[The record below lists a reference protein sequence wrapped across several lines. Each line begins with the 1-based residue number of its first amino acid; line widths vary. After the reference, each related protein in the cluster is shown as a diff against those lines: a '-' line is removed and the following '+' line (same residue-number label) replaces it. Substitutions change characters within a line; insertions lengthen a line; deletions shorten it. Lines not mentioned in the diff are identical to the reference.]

1 MDIKNKN
8 WVLKPTASD
17 SFRIQFREYPDL
29 ILNLAWQRG
38 LNTQELLDDFFCP
51 DYNIALHNP
60 FLFKDMDKATQRV
73 KRALENKEK
82 IIVFGDYDADGTCG
96 TVILTTLLKDLGADV
111 ISYLPDRFEEGH
123 GLTEIS
129 IAEIKRL
136 KAKLVITVD
145 CGVTENREIA
155 ELNEAGI
162 DTIVTDHHL
171 AKDKLPP
178 AVAIVDAKVIGETY
192 PFQWL
197 CGTGVAFK
205 FVQAML
211 RLSHAGQLAVN
222 LPLGYEKKFLDIV
235 AIATVAD
242 SVPLI
247 GENRTLLIFGLP
259 MISRTERLGLRAML
273 LKAGISGETDL
284 DAETV
289 AFSIAPRINA
299 ASRLEH
305 ANIAFALLTTED
317 QEEADRLAQ
326 DLEDKNQERQKM
338 VTRIVKEAEEKLAEL
353 SDIPSAIVL
362 HDEKWSLGVI
372 GIVANKLLEQWKRPI
387 FLFNEKNNLL
397 RGSARCPEG
406 FDVVEAMRNC
416 GEELFVESGGHARAA
431 GAAIKKEN
439 FDIFKER
446 FEKYTQ
452 DNFVPV
458 EPTQSIDL
466 LLSAKDINWE
476 FWDWLKKMA
485 PYGEENRMPHF
496 MLENLEVVE
505 LKEVGKKTE
514 HLQMK
519 LFAHEGG
526 KLLKGILF
534 KAARLP
540 EVRLGSN
547 LHCIIEL
554 IADSWNGHRDLKLKI
569 IDWRVLGIMPA
580 DIKDEYSENIYNYE

>member
-8 WVLKPTASD
+8 WVLKPLAPD

-29 ILNLAWQRG
+29 ILHLAWQRG
-38 LNTQELLDDFFCP
+38 LNTQELLDEFFRP
-51 DYNIALHNP
+51 DYNIALHDP
-60 FLFKDMDKATQRV
+60 FLFKDMDKATKRV
-73 KRALENKEK
+73 KKALDNKEK
-82 IIVFGDYDADGTCG
+82 IVVFGDYDADGTCG
-96 TVILTTLLKDLGADV
+96 TIILTTLLQDLGADV
-111 ISYLPDRFEEGH
+111 VSYLPDRFEEGH

-136 KAKLVITVD
+136 GATLVITVD
-145 CGVTENREIA
+145 CGVTENWEIL

-171 AKDKLPP
+171 SKDELPA
-178 AVAIVDAKVIGETY
+178 AVAIIDAKITSDTY

-205 FVQAML
+205 FVQAMM
-211 RLSHAGQLAVN
+211 RLSHEGQLAVN
-222 LPLGYEKKFLDIV
+222 LPAGYEKQFLDIV

-247 GENRTLLIFGLP
+247 GENRSLLIFGLP
-259 MISRTERLGLRAML
+259 MIARTERLGLRALL
-273 LKAGISGETDL
+273 LKAGISGEAEL

-305 ANIAFALLTTED
+305 ANIAFALLTTKD

-338 VTRIVKEAEEKLAEL
+338 VTRIVKEAEEKIAEL
-353 SDIPSAIVL
+353 NEIPAAIVL
-362 HDEKWSLGVI
+362 HDERWSLGVI
-372 GIVANKLLEQWKRPI
+372 GIVANKLLEQWKSPI
-387 FLFNEKNNLL
+387 FLFNEKNGLL

-416 GEELFVESGGHARAA
+416 GNELFVDSGGHARAA
-431 GAAIKKEN
+431 GAAIKKEK
-439 FDIFKER
+439 FDIFEER

-452 DNFVPV
+452 DNFIPS
-458 EPTQSIDL
+458 EPSQSIDL
-466 LLSAKDINWE
+466 LLAAKDINWE

-485 PYGEENRMPHF
+485 PYGEENREPHF
-496 MLENLEVVE
+496 MLENLEVLE
-505 LKEVGKKTE
+505 KREVGKKTE
-514 HLQMK
+514 HLQLK
-519 LFAHEGG
+519 LFAREGG
-526 KLLKGILF
+526 KVLKAILF

-540 EVRLGSN
+540 QVREYSN

-569 IDWRVLGIMPA
+569 VDWRVLEEMRTNAP
-580 DIKDEYSENIYNYE
+580 DEYSEKYI